1 MTVTGIYR
9 LEDLLGIIMDDIESR
24 NQDDALTGID
34 EIQEIFDKLPDDED
48 SKYILSALFNG
59 TKLNQGLAQ
68 LEVLKDE
75 SNFMITLEFAL
86 NNEKIRQK
94 IKEVFHEI

>member
-1 MTVTGIYR
+1 MTVIGFSK
-9 LEDLLGIIMDDIESR
+9 LEDLLGIIRVDVEDKNIG
-24 NQDDALTGID
+24 DALDGID
-34 EIQEIFDKLPDDED
+34 EIQGILNKLPDDED
-48 SKYILSALFNG
+48 SRYILSMLFNG

-86 NNEKIRQK
+86 KNEKIKQK
-94 IKEVFHEI
+94 IRDAIE